1 MKSKL
6 KTAFQFCAVCG
17 ILLMASV
24 MAAKESPDS
33 PSYNPPIR
41 VVQ

>member
-6 KTAFQFCAVCG
+6 KTAIQFCAVCG

-33 PSYNPPIR
+33 PSYQQPIY
-41 VVQ
+41 VTQ